1 MRKLIVAALVAA
13 GLASPVAAQR
23 RADAHYQPPRP
34 HLWADADTNSAAAYY
49 TLGAQHV
56 GDDPQLAADAF
67 YWASRLHPGW
77 ADPLYARRVALLLQ
91 LGEERFLR
99 YVAGQRSVTRAADV
113 QAIDSLYVRALTA
126 DPFLYRKF
134 DLYLDRR
141 YWHAAFTDD
150 ARRRGELPNE
160 ALYNSWFNGALQSV
174 DPDTRGYVA
183 YVNGR
188 FAEAREWLERATRTA
203 GHHRSRARADL
214 ARVLYLGGER
224 QRSAEVMAEAIG
236 DMRREDERD
245 LVFAYESKALLE
257 HSVAIAREELGDRAG
272 AREAYGRALQE
283 DLAFYP
289 AHVRLGKLALA
300 AGDTAAAVA
309 ELALAAQAAPD
320 DGAVAY
326 DYAVV
331 AAAAGR
337 LADAL
342 PQLERSVALEPWFA
356 APHLL
361 IGRIY
366 DASGMRTEAIQHLN
380 DFVSRAPRDDPALA
394 WARGRAAELQSAL
407 DAEKGDAR

>member
-1 MRKLIVAALVAA
+1 VHKLIATALVAA
-13 GLASPVAAQR
+13 GLAAPLAAQR

-56 GDDPQLAADAF
+56 GDDPQRAADAF
-67 YWASRLHPGW
+67 YWAARLHPGW
-77 ADPLYARRVALLLQ
+77 ADALYARRVALLLQ

-99 YVAGQRSVTRAADV
+99 YVQGQRSVARAPDLM
-113 QAIDSLYVRALTA
+113 AIDSLFVRALMA

-141 YWHAAFTDD
+141 FWHASFGEM
-150 ARRRGELPNE
+150 ARRNGELPNE
-160 ALYNSWFNGALQSV
+160 ALYNAWFNSALQSM

-183 YVNGR
+183 YANGR
-188 FAEAREWLERATRTA
+188 FAEAREWLERASRTA
-203 GHHRSRARADL
+203 GHHRSRVRADL
-214 ARVLYLGGER
+214 ARVLYLGGDR

-236 DMRREDERD
+236 DMRREDARD
-245 LVFAYESKALLE
+245 LVFVYESKALLE
-257 HSVAIAREELGDRAG
+257 HSVGTAREELGDPAA

-300 AGDTAAAVA
+300 SGDTAAAVA
-309 ELALAAQAAPD
+309 ELALAAQVAPD
-320 DGAVAY
+320 DAAVAY
-326 DYAVV
+326 EYAVV

-337 LADAL
+337 LPDAV

-361 IGRIY
+361 MGRIY
-366 DASGMRTEAIQHLN
+366 DASGMRLEAIQHLN
-380 DFVSRAPRDDPALA
+380 DFVSRAPRDDPALE
-394 WARGRAAELQSAL
+394 WARRRAAELQTTI